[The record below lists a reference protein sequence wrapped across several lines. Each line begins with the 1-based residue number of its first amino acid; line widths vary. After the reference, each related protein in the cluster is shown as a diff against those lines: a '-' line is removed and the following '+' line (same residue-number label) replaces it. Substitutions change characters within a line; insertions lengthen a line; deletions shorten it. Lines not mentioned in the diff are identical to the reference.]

1 MEKTIICLAAAFCF
15 CAAANAQKNK
25 ADEPRELKPKDIE
38 KAEETLQTLAENQK
52 DSVEKWRELEA
63 KAKQALAA
71 AKERNARFDPN
82 SPEAIKKRLG
92 SMTLQD
98 VINDQKLRKSLEAN
112 KSPLAQAYLTICR
125 MDESLNKI
133 YDKKSNEEFKASID
147 SIRSLVLEQHK
158 AVFEELAS
166 KINDYEFVMSELA
179 RVFRLVDKKGDNAT
193 VDQLSKDNE
202 LVYIVKIPYAKNTLT
217 DYIGKSN
224 PKRRELCQEI
234 NEIYPDF
241 GYNGP
246 APK

>member
-1 MEKTIICLAAAFCF
+1 MKKTIICLAAAFCF
-15 CAAANAQKNK
+15 CAAANAQKPK
-25 ADEPRELKPKDIE
+25 ADKPRELKPNDIK
-38 KAEETLQTLAENQK
+38 KAAETLQTLAANQK

-98 VINDQKLRKSLEAN
+98 VINDQKLRKSLETN
-112 KSPLAQAYLTICR
+112 QSPLAQAYLTICR
-125 MDESLNKI
+125 MGESLNKI

-147 SIRSLVLEQHK
+147 CVRSLVLERHK
-158 AVFEELAS
+158 DEFEELAS
-166 KINDYEFVMSELA
+166 NINDYEFVMSELA
-179 RVFRLVDKKGDNAT
+179 RVFRLVDKNGDNAT
-193 VDQLSKDNE
+193 VDQLSQENE

-217 DYIGKSN
+217 DYIDKSN
-224 PKRRELCQEI
+224 NARRELCEEI
-234 NEIYPDF
+234 TKVYPDF

-246 APK
+246 ALK